1 MPQDDQQLA
10 YLHVL
15 HHLTAQADQIKE
27 CIPSPQAVGILYMVG
42 AELSNV
48 RSDLPW
54 WKRWIAKYN
63 QTTLPDEIAYR
74 PARYRYRHFYAAQLI
89 QLHFRNYKRGQ
100 DAGNLFDED
109 VLFWA
114 RMIYDD
120 PEDRRERE
128 LLFDILQVKYWQALC
143 RGIEAKLP
151 PPQKKTIPSL
161 ETITR
166 DDGACLVKGRKVM
179 HSIRGLGE
187 VVALDWTEKRGKPVF
202 ARFDS
207 GEEHHYS
214 LDSALK
220 LKTVTEEEV
229 ARLRM
234 SGFPKPLDS
243 AVPYSA
249 VAVQASLRALEQ
261 QPHLG
266 WNAQQPASQQASS
279 IAVGTHDFS
288 DQGLLLSTGS
298 PMGHMG
304 HTLGTNPHPPPPGTR
319 GLDMPSPQTPKR
331 ASIIN
336 SVKLFANGTTPALAS
351 LGPLPPLSSN
361 YSLASNTSQPRQAS
375 RANGPGKLYT
385 SVPRRAAHLQP
396 TQSQHREFEHK
407 WC

>member
-27 CIPSPQAVGILYMVG
+27 CVPSPQAVGILYMVG

-48 RSDLPW
+48 RCDLPW

-63 QTTLPDEIAYR
+63 QATLPDEIAYR
-74 PARYRYRHFYAAQLI
+74 PARYRYRHFYAARLI
-89 QLHFRNYKRGQ
+89 QLHFRNYKRGE
-100 DAGNLFDED
+100 DAANLFDAD

-120 PEDRRERE
+120 GEDRRERN
-128 LLFDILQVKYWQALC
+128 LLFDNLQLKYWQALC

-151 PPQKKTIPSL
+151 FPQKKTIL

-187 VVALDWTEKRGKPVF
+187 VVALDWTEKRGKPIF
-202 ARFDS
+202 ARFDN

-214 LDSALK
+214 LESALK
-220 LKTVTEEEV
+220 LKIVTEEEV
-229 ARLRM
+229 AQLRTRRL
-234 SGFPKPLDS
+234 PKPLDF

-249 VAVQASLRALEQ
+249 VAVQASLRASAQ
-261 QPHLG
+261 QPHLE
-266 WNAQQPASQQASS
+266 WDAQQPASQEASS
-279 IAVGTHDFS
+279 TAVAAHDVS

-298 PMGHMG
+298 
-304 HTLGTNPHPPPPGTR
+304 
-319 GLDMPSPQTPKR
+319 
-331 ASIIN
+331 
-336 SVKLFANGTTPALAS
+336 SVSHS
-351 LGPLPPLSSN
+351 LW
-361 YSLASNTSQPRQAS
+361 Y
-375 RANGPGKLYT
+375 
-385 SVPRRAAHLQP
+385 
-396 TQSQHREFEHK
+396 HR
-407 WC
+407 